1 MLDAAFFATLAFL
14 DSLGKSGSP
23 SVIPPPPAPPPS
35 PSIPVPPA
43 PSTPPGVLPPMP
55 PWNQGAG
62 TPCPATLPPFP
73 GPGWEPDTPVS
84 TAIAARA
91 SYWNPI
97 LWDYSSK
104 TVTHPGICEQF
115 GGRWL
120 QFVAAWHPGDQ
131 GPNTYM
137 ATECWRQVGVQPM
150 PAPVDPSTFLQPGGS
165 VFVPP
170 TPAVVPAVVPP
181 APDVPPPPVA
191 HVVVRTPVQTAA
203 VAMASALNAH
213 GYKQADQGLYKAFQA
228 AAGTTA
234 DGYPGTGTMGRLR
247 TTLASVGLPM
257 PDVKIYVWKS
267 MPGTSGYDG
276 INAPTWQEWSGT
288 APAVPA
294 WYPPPAPGPYAPAVA
309 PGAPVRV
316 QPYPGPG
323 AYKTD
328 AAYITRYQTA
338 LTVLAQ
344 QDPAYDPGGVDGKF
358 GPNTQAAV
366 KRFQFDH
373 NLAPVDGFAG
383 AATAAALDA
392 ATGLSAA
399 A

>member
-1 MLDAAFFATLAFL
+1 MIDMAFFAALAFL
-14 DSLGKSGSP
+14 DSLAQKGAPG
-23 SVIPPPPAPPPS
+23 VLPPPPAPPPS
-35 PSIPVPPA
+35 PAIPVPSA
-43 PSTPPGVLPPMP
+43 PPIAPGVLPPMP

-62 TPCPATLPPFP
+62 PVCPDTLPPFP
-73 GPGWEPDTPVS
+73 GPGWEPDNPVS

-97 LWDYSSK
+97 LWDYGSK
-104 TVTHPGICEQF
+104 TVTHPGVCEQF

-120 QFVAAWHPGDQ
+120 HFVAAWHPGDA
-131 GPNTYM
+131 GPQTYM
-137 ATECWRQVGVQPM
+137 ATECWRQAGAQPM
-150 PAPVDPSTFLQPGGS
+150 PVPVDPSTYLQPGGS

-170 TPAVVPAVVPP
+170 VAPPGVV
-181 APDVPPPPVA
+181 PDVPPPPPAPVA
-191 HVVVRTPVQTAA
+191 PVVVQTPLQAAA

-213 GYKQADQGLYKAFQA
+213 GYKRADQGIYRAFQSA
-228 AAGTTA
+228 ARTTA
-234 DGYPGTGTMGRLR
+234 DGYPGTGTMGKLR
-247 TTLASVGLPM
+247 AALASLSLPM
-257 PDVKIYVWKS
+257 PSVQVYPWRS

-276 INAPTWQEWSGT
+276 VNAPTWIDWSGQ
-288 APAVPA
+288 APPMPGVMPG
-294 WYPPPAPGPYAPAVA
+294 PVPGPYAPAVGPA
-309 PGAPVRV
+309 GPVRV
-316 QPYPGPG
+316 QPYPGAG
-323 AYKTD
+323 AYKSN
-328 AAYITRYQTA
+328 AAYIARYQQA
-338 LTVLAQ
+338 LTYLAQ